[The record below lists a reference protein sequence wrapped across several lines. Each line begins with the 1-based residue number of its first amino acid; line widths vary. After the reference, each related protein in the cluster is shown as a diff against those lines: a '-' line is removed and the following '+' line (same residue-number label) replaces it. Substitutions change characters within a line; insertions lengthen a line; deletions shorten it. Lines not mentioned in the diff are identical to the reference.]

1 MSSTSRGPL
10 GRTPGIF
17 AAVVALALAASVVF
31 GGVASAVTPTSTPVT
46 TTPSTSIPGST
57 STTLRPTTTVPRPTT
72 TVPRPTTTVPRPR
85 PTIPRPRPTVP
96 RPAPKWVVLV
106 SLSRQHAYVTFGGRI
121 VRDIPISSGSRGR
134 TPAGRFRVSSKS
146 RATSAN
152 GNPSVTMAY
161 MTRFNGGIGFHG
173 IPRKNGRPLSTPL
186 GRRAV
191 SHGCIRMA
199 DTNAKF
205 VFQTVPKGSLVVV
218 GR

>member
-1 MSSTSRGPL
+1 MSSTPRRQL
-10 GRTPGIF
+10 GRTPGVF
-17 AAVVALALAASVVF
+17 AAVVALAVAGSVVF
-31 GGVASAVTPTSTPVT
+31 GGVASAVTPTTTPAT
-46 TTPSTSIPGST
+46 TTPTTSIPGST
-57 STTLRPTTTVPRPTT
+57 STTLRPTTTA
-72 TVPRPTTTVPRPR
+72 PRPTTTVPRPR

-121 VRDIPISSGSRGR
+121 VRDIPISSGARGQ
-134 TPAGRFRVSSKS
+134 TPSGRFRVSSKS

-186 GRRAV
+186 GRRPV